1 MLREAAMARPQIS
14 WRRALEIGNEQ
25 TMRASVGS
33 NFRRTKALQG
43 ILSVVPTVVILI
55 FIRFYPIA
63 EAIYRSFTDWNG
75 LYRNNW
81 IGLQNY
87 VDIFTNSPFWT
98 LLRNSFVLLISVPL
112 QIFIGLLV
120 AVLLYEEVSG
130 WRFFRAIVYVPQIIS
145 AVIIGYLFRIAFG
158 LDGPVNLVL
167 RDIGMQFLAGEWLGN
182 SATALFVLVFCLTW
196 FSIGWQAIVILGGM
210 SKLSPSILESASLDG
225 ANFWQKT
232 FLVIVPMIA
241 RTIEYGA
248 IMSIVWTFTGTF
260 AFIYSVTYGGPG
272 YETSTI
278 DYMIYT
284 KFYQASANYGF
295 ATALAVVLL
304 VIILV
309 LTYGEMTFTNKVS
322 EWE

>member
-1 MLREAAMARPQIS
+1 MK
-14 WRRALEIGNEQ
+14 
-25 TMRASVGS
+25 ASTHAG
-33 NFRRTKALQG
+33 FRRTKAIQA
-43 ILSVVPTVVILI
+43 ILSIVPTLVILV
-55 FIRFYPIA
+55 FMRFYPIA

-81 IGLQNY
+81 VGLLNY
-87 VDIFTNSPFWT
+87 VNIFTNSPFWT

-112 QIFIGLLV
+112 QIFFGLLV
-120 AVLLYEEVSG
+120 AVLLYEEVAG

-145 AVIIGYLFRIAFG
+145 AVIIGYLFRIGFG
-158 LDGPVNLVL
+158 LDGPVNRIL
-167 RDIGMQFLAGEWLGN
+167 RDIGAQFMAIEWLGN
-182 SATALFVLVFCLTW
+182 SASALFVLVFCLTW

-210 SKLSPSILESASLDG
+210 AKLSPAILESASLDG
-225 ANFWQKT
+225 ANFWQRT
-232 FLVIVPMIA
+232 FLVIVPMIS
-241 RTIEYGA
+241 RTMEYGA

-260 AFIYSVTYGGPG
+260 AFIYSTTYGGPG

-295 ATALAVVLL
+295 ATALAVILL
-304 VIILV
+304 IIV
-309 LTYGEMTFTNKVS
+309 VALTLAEMTYTNRVS